1 MRTGSFMSSRES
13 EFEMGSDGSADT
25 AFRRNLH
32 PLHEA
37 ALRLAEL
44 RPGRK
49 RPKSKE
55 LVALLLSHGA
65 RAWRSAQPEA
75 RVHLH
80 VASDGGRKPVVI
92 RIR

>member
-1 MRTGSFMSSRES
+1 MSIRES
-13 EFEMGSDGSADT
+13 EFEIGSDGSAGI
-25 AFRRNLH
+25 AFHRNLH

-37 ALRLAEL
+37 AMRLAEF

-49 RPKSKE
+49 RGKSKE

-65 RAWRSAQPEA
+65 RAWRSAQPAA

-80 VASDGGRKPVVI
+80 VAANAKRKPVVI
-92 RIR
+92 RIG